1 MCTFNQSYCDDIRQ
15 VSLTK
20 HGSSWNVICTSTDW
34 EQSGTG
40 VKKKDIK
47 SVHQENLTTHLWFGF
62 SNWSCCFNSTTNTH
76 IFCLGNPVSL
86 LERAVAGSTVVA
98 GEACAKAPCAMWNS
112 VLTVDPDKQ
121 LLFLDTLFGMIAT
134 FRTLFRKYN
143 MFYKS
148 MCLFVGLK
156 PIFHAGILKLHSV
169 TFRRA
174 GARTMVR
181 VSLQE
186 WCNEVD
192 VCCTLGWVNLA
203 NWYSKVFVFA
213 ICLAVICSRSFVNSY
228 GGKRQPTIPFETSY
242 VLEMPSTL
250 AAFSEHSIRFFFVL
264 VSFSVSIWQ
273 VPRQLHSPLK
283 NQLNMIG
290 TLTNQ
295 KPLRIS
301 EMLKATFGWW
311 HNHVCT
317 VCAGLLCRLGVLRG
331 PLAWT
336 KFSVSFRHMFEP
348 PRSV

>member
-1 MCTFNQSYCDDIRQ
+1 MHQYR
-15 VSLTK
+15 
-20 HGSSWNVICTSTDW
+20 W

-62 SNWSCCFNSTTNTH
+62 SIGHVVSIPPQTH

-98 GEACAKAPCAMWNS
+98 GGLCKGAMCHVELCPHS
-112 VLTVDPDKQ
+112 GSGQAIALSG
-121 LLFLDTLFGMIAT
+121 TLFGMIAT

-250 AAFSEHSIRFFFVL
+250 AAFSEHSIRFFWCWYPFL
-264 VSFSVSIWQ
+264 FRYGS
-273 VPRQLHSPLK
+273 
-283 NQLNMIG
+283 
-290 TLTNQ
+290 T
-295 KPLRIS
+295 
-301 EMLKATFGWW
+301 KA
-311 HNHVCT
+311 
-317 VCAGLLCRLGVLRG
+317 A
-331 PLAWT
+331 
-336 KFSVSFRHMFEP
+336 S
-348 PRSV
+348 